1 MPLTHT
7 ADARVRASFRDPVG
21 RVVLAG
27 DRCFRVLT
35 PQAGT
40 VLNDFLATE
49 VARRYI
55 AQGKVITTLE
65 RDSVPEELL
74 RVLAVMDA
82 DHFQPRVF
90 EHEPINFPNYP
101 YEWPA
106 EMFEAAAR
114 LTLDLAADVLPVGF
128 NLKDAAPWNIM
139 FRGTEPVFLD
149 MASFEQRDS
158 LQRVWM

>member
-1 MPLTHT
+1 MPLTQT
-7 ADARVRASFRDPVG
+7 AAAFLRISFRDPVG
-21 RVVLAG
+21 RVILDG

-35 PQAGT
+35 PPAGT
-40 VLNDFLATE
+40 VLKDFLATE

-55 AQGKVITTLE
+55 EQGKLITTIE
-65 RDSVPEELL
+65 RASVPEELL
-74 RVLAVMDA
+74 SVLGVTDA
-82 DHFQPRVF
+82 DDFQPRVF

-106 EMFEAAAR
+106 DMFEAAAR

-139 FRGTEPVFLD
+139 FRGTEP
-149 MASFEQRDS
+149 
-158 LQRVWM
+158 